1 MKDSIIK
8 TPEEI
13 GFLQIA
19 NILIKFKFSIVFI
32 TLIFAFASVYY
43 ALSLPNIYR
52 STSVL
57 KVYNDS
63 SQPNISSALSQY
75 ASIAS
80 MAGISIPSAG
90 NHDKTQFIIETIESR
105 DFLQH
110 LLNISGVKESLY
122 ASKAYDQKSNEIIF
136 DKKIYD
142 AKKNIWVRK
151 PPPNKSSEPSLY
163 EVYNDVYSEQL
174 NIEINKQSGFIS
186 ISFDHLSPIFAYEF
200 LNLIIKELNKVSRNN
215 DMSESRS
222 ALNYLEGLNKSVTQK
237 DIKSSLNLLIESQL
251 KIQMLTN
258 TRENYLLSPI
268 DKPFIPENKFS
279 PNRASICIF
288 WTIVGFFISSI
299 YALIRTILFDNFNGN
314 DKNKFK

>member
-110 LLNISGVKESLY
+110 LLNFSGVKESLML
-122 ASKAYDQKSNEIIF
+122 NHMI
-136 DKKIYD
+136 
-142 AKKNIWVRK
+142 KNQMK
-151 PPPNKSSEPSLY
+151 L
-163 EVYNDVYSEQL
+163 
-174 NIEINKQSGFIS
+174 
-186 ISFDHLSPIFAYEF
+186 F
-200 LNLIIKELNKVSRNN
+200 L
-215 DMSESRS
+215 
-222 ALNYLEGLNKSVTQK
+222 QK
-237 DIKSSLNLLIESQL
+237 DL
-251 KIQMLTN
+251 
-258 TRENYLLSPI
+258 
-268 DKPFIPENKFS
+268 
-279 PNRASICIF
+279 
-288 WTIVGFFISSI
+288 
-299 YALIRTILFDNFNGN
+299 
-314 DKNKFK
+314 